1 MTFRRTHR
9 TYSNC
14 PCVFCVFVVYCK
26 LQKKFSCQKRRPVPN
41 TQEPENPHPTT
52 PQETTKASNIKKL
65 LRVVAIVF
73 AVTVVV
79 IA

>member
-1 MTFRRTHR
+1 M
-9 TYSNC
+9 
-14 PCVFCVFVVYCK
+14 
-26 LQKKFSCQKRRPVPN
+26 PN

-65 LRVVAIVF
+65 LRVVAVVF